1 MAVDGA
7 APAEAPAA
15 APEAAAPPADA
26 GPEISDEEKES
37 LLQLRKILSGRSSID
52 LYLEFLYRNN
62 RSDLLLLE
70 IIKNSIDQK
79 NSITH
84 NGTVIAHG
92 LMQCGT
98 TSDVFLRKNL
108 EWLAKATNWAKFS
121 ATASLGV
128 IHKGHI
134 KESKS
139 ILSTS
144 LPSAGANRGSAYSEG
159 GALYA
164 MG

>member
-1 MAVDGA
+1 MGE
-7 APAEAPAA
+7 AEM
-15 APEAAAPPADA
+15 
-26 GPEISDEEKES
+26 SEEHKNN
-37 LLQLRKILSGRSSID
+37 LVQLRRILSGRASID
-52 LYLEFLYRNN
+52 LHLEFLYRNN

-70 IIKNSIDQK
+70 VIKNSVDPK

-84 NGTVIAHG
+84 DGTVMAHG
-92 LMQCGT
+92 LMQCGP

-139 ILSTS
+139 ILSTY
-144 LPSAGANRGSAYSEG
+144 LPQAGGARGSPYSEG

-164 MG
+164 M